1 MPDMIF
7 SPSLSSPVLPSVR
20 VLPLRPGTLLLEL
33 AGLEETLSLYD
44 AFQQSPVAGVLEIVP
59 AARTLMIA
67 FDALVLDQS
76 QLLQAVGERLGKE
89 RSVGAAETV
98 DIPVHYDGEDITDVA
113 ELLGCSVAEVVRR
126 HTEAEYTVAF
136 TGFAPGFAYLSAPGV
151 GLLVPRRTSPRT
163 VVPAGSVGLA
173 GEFSGVYPK
182 ASPGGWQLIGR
193 TSLAMFDLSRDPAA
207 ILRPGLRVRFLDS
220 ARSSM
225 HVFEKTPVAAGP
237 AVGVSSDI
245 ENGVEI
251 LSCGLP
257 VLVQDLG
264 RANMAAQGV
273 SLSGALD
280 HGNFKLANRI
290 VGNRSG
296 TPALEIAP
304 AGFSFKAFGR
314 GVMAFTGAP
323 AAVSVTSASGAVANI
338 AFNTPIALDDGDVV
352 SLLAPP
358 SGTRSYLAMRGGFVV
373 EPVLGS
379 VATDTLAQ
387 IGPAALGV
395 GARVA
400 VKSENLRAPVLPGEQ
415 PAFAMPKADEIVTLD
430 IYLGPR
436 TDWFTSEAVASFL
449 SQSWQVTPQS
459 SRVGIRLSGEP
470 LERLNRNELPS
481 EATLRGALQVPA
493 SGQPVLF
500 LSDHPLTGGYPVIAN
515 VAAHHL
521 DLAGQIPVGA
531 HIRFNALNAFT
542 HIDFVASDPQ

>member
-1 MPDMIF
+1 MTLAVP
-7 SPSLSSPVLPSVR
+7 SSAVAVPSLR
-20 VLPLRPGTLLLEL
+20 VLPLRPGALLLEL
-33 AGLEETLSLYD
+33 VGLEETLSLYD

-67 FDALVLDQS
+67 YDPLSLDQAE
-76 QLLQAVGERLGKE
+76 LLQAVAARLGKK
-89 RSVGAAETV
+89 RSVGVTETV
-98 DIPVHYDGEDITDVA
+98 DIPVHYDGEDIADVA
-113 ELLGCSVAEVVRR
+113 ELLGCSTSEVVRR

-136 TGFAPGFAYLSAPGV
+136 TGFAPGFAYLSAPGAE
-151 GLLVPRRTSPRT
+151 LAVPRRKSPRT

-193 TSLAMFDLSRDPAA
+193 TPLAMFDLARDPATL
-207 ILRPGLRVRFLDS
+207 LRPGLRVRFHDI

-225 HVFEKTPVAAGP
+225 HAVEKTAVVAKPRAGVP
-237 AVGVSSDI
+237 SDI
-245 ENGVEI
+245 GNGIEI
-251 LSCGLP
+251 LSSGLP
-257 VLVQDLG
+257 VLMQDLG
-264 RANMAAQGV
+264 RAHMAAQGV

-290 VGNRSG
+290 VGNRPG

-304 AGFSFKAFGR
+304 AGFSFKAIGR
-314 GVMAFTGAP
+314 GVVAFTGAP
-323 AAVSVTSASGAVANI
+323 AATSVTSANGDVASVD
-338 AFNTPIALDDGDVV
+338 FNTPIALDDGDVV
-352 SLLAPP
+352 ALQSPL

-387 IGPAALGV
+387 IGAVALGA
-395 GARVA
+395 GTQLA
-400 VKSENLRAPVLPGEQ
+400 VNSENVKKPVLPGEQ

-436 TDWFTSEAVASFL
+436 TDWFTNEAVESFL
-449 SQSWQVTPQS
+449 SQSWRVTPQS

-470 LERLNRNELPS
+470 LERLDRNELPS

>member
-1 MPDMIF
+1 MTC
-7 SPSLSSPVLPSVR
+7 SPSLLSPVLPSVR
-20 VLPLRPGTLLLEL
+20 VLPLRPGTVLLEL

-76 QLLQAVGERLGKE
+76 QLLQAVGERFGKE
-89 RSVGAAETV
+89 RSVGVTETV

-113 ELLGCSVAEVVRR
+113 ELLGCSVADVVRR

-136 TGFAPGFAYLSAPGV
+136 TGFAPGFAYLSAPDAK
-151 GLLVPRRTSPRT
+151 LAVPRRTSPRT

-193 TSLAMFDLSRDPAA
+193 TPLAMFDLNRDPAA
-207 ILRPGLRVRFLDS
+207 ILRPGLRVRFHDS

-225 HVFEKTPVAAGP
+225 HVVEKAAVAAVP
-237 AVGVSSDI
+237 VVGVSSDV
-245 ENGVEI
+245 ENGIEI

-264 RANMAAQGV
+264 RTNMAAQGV

-290 VGNRSG
+290 VGNRPG

-304 AGFSFKAFGR
+304 AGFSFKAIGR

-323 AAVSVTSASGAVANI
+323 AAASVADANGAVTSI

-352 SLLAPP
+352 SLLSPFI
-358 SGTRSYLAMRGGFVV
+358 GTRSYLAMRGGFVV

-387 IGPAALGV
+387 IGPLALGA

-400 VKSENLRAPVLPGEQ
+400 VNSQNVKTPVLPGEQ
-415 PAFAMPKADEIVTLD
+415 PAFAMPRADEIVTLD
-430 IYLGPR
+430 VYLGPR
-436 TDWFTSEAVASFL
+436 TDWFTNEAVASFL
-449 SQSWQVTPQS
+449 SQSWEVTPQS
-459 SRVGIRLSGEP
+459 SRVGIRLSGES

>member
-1 MPDMIF
+1 MADMTL
-7 SPSLSSPVLPSVR
+7 PAPSSPVALPSIR
-20 VLPLRPGTLLLEL
+20 VLPLRPGEVLLEL
-33 AGLEETLSLYD
+33 KGLEETLSLYD
-44 AFQQSPVAGVLEIVP
+44 SFQNQPVPGILEIVP

-67 FDALVLDQS
+67 YDPLYLDQAG
-76 QLLQAVGERLGKE
+76 LLQAVGARLGKG
-89 RSVGAAETV
+89 RSIGATETV
-98 DIPVHYDGEDITDVA
+98 DITVRYDGEDIATVA

-136 TGFAPGFAYLSAPGV
+136 TGFAPGFAYLSAPDAE
-151 GLLVPRRTSPRT
+151 LAVPRRTSPRT

-193 TSLAMFDLSRDPAA
+193 TPLAMFDLARDPAA
-207 ILRPGLRVRFLDS
+207 ILRPGLRVRFCDM
-220 ARSSM
+220 ARSTV
-225 HVFEKTPVAAGP
+225 HPVETVAP
-237 AVGVSSDI
+237 AVVSSTQPDI
-245 ENGVEI
+245 TNGIEV
-251 LSCGLP
+251 LGCGLP

-264 RANMAAQGV
+264 RANMAVQGV

-290 VGNRSG
+290 VGNPAG
-296 TPALEIAP
+296 AAALEIAP
-304 AGFSFKAFGR
+304 AGFSFKVLGR
-314 GVMAFTGAP
+314 AVMAFTGAP
-323 AAVSVTSASGAVANI
+323 AVVSVKSADGSVFAAQ
-338 AFNTPIALDDGDVV
+338 FNAPVALDDGDVV
-352 SLLAPP
+352 SLETPQC
-358 SGTRSYLAMRGGFVV
+358 GTRSYLVMRGGFAVA
-373 EPVLGS
+373 PVLGS
-379 VATDTLAQ
+379 VSTDTLAQ
-387 IGPAALGV
+387 IGPAVLSAGD
-395 GARVA
+395 GIA
-400 VKSENLRAPVLPGEQ
+400 VNSAGIKASVLPGEQ
-415 PAFAMPKADEIVTLD
+415 PVFAMPHACETVTLD
-430 IYLGPR
+430 IYMGPR
-436 TDWFTSEAVASFL
+436 TDWFTAEAVQSFL

-459 SRVGIRLSGEP
+459 SRVGIRLSGAP
-470 LERLNRNELPS
+470 LERSNRNELPS